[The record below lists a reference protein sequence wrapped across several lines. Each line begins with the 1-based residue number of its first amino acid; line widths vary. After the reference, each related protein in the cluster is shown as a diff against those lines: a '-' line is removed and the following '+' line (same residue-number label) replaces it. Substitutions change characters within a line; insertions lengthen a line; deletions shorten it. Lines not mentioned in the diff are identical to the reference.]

1 MVSLYYRN
9 NDTSQKNYEALGAN
23 IDFERNAITSCLKTT
38 FDDATDNTDDATGNP
53 DDMLRMNENAIN
65 FLSPVAEKL
74 PQEISNNSPSKL
86 KMHTQN
92 TIQVSQKNMVVNIQY
107 IIKNGNTENNQ
118 EVGRLWDQLET
129 FIQETKMK
137 VQKETYVT
145 PVKKG
150 LSFTA
155 FVSKKSKLRE

>member
-23 IDFERNAITSCLKTT
+23 IDFESNAITSCLKTT

-92 TIQVSQKNMVVNIQY
+92 TILASRKNMVDNIQY
-107 IIKNGNTENNQ
+107 VIDHGNIANNERVGQIWDELEKNHSRNESESPKRDICNTCQ
-118 EVGRLWDQLET
+118 EEFEFSSVW
-129 FIQETKMK
+129 
-137 VQKETYVT
+137 
-145 PVKKG
+145 
-150 LSFTA
+150 
-155 FVSKKSKLRE
+155 